1 MQIRKGPQKALIA
14 LAHHMITIVF
24 NVLKRGEEYVE
35 LGGDYFDRSNKPKV
49 VSRLV
54 ARLAKLGF
62 SVELRPIDPDA
73 PEAHEPVLNEA
84 VHLTVGEPREQPKSP
99 AEDRSPETTKPKGR
113 PCKCIERGILCKHGR
128 GQSPNVNKAQGLTVA
143 EFS

>member
-1 MQIRKGPQKALIA
+1 MQVRKGPQKALIA
-14 LAHHMITIVF
+14 LAHHMITVVF
-24 NVLKRGEEYVE
+24 NVLVRGEEYVE

-62 SVELRPIDPDA
+62 SVDLRPIDPDA
-73 PEAHEPVLNEA
+73 PEAAEPVLKEA
-84 VHLTVGEPREQPKSP
+84 VPLATEQLTSPLKDSEPATPK
-99 AEDRSPETTKPKGR
+99 RKGR
-113 PCKCIERGILCKHGR
+113 PCKCIERGVVCKHR
-128 GQSPNVNKAQGLTVA
+128 IGQHPNVNKVQVPTVA